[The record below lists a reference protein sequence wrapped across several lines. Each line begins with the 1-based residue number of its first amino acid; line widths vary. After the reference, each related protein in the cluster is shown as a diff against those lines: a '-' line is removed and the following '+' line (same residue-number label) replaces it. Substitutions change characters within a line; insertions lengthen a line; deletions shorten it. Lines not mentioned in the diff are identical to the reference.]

1 MSRNERVS
9 CEIIFMMKT
18 MKVMYVIKIW
28 MKMNI
33 SV

>member
-1 MSRNERVS
+1 MSRNERAVL
-9 CEIIFMMKT
+9 IIFMMKT